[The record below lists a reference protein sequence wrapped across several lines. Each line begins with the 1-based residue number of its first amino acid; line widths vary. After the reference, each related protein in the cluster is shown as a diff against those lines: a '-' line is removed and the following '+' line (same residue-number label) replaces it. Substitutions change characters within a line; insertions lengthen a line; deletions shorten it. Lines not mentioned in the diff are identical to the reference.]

1 MKSKHAALLLVAG
14 LMPLWAPGGTENV
27 RAQEKPKVQVQIPDP
42 GVPEAMTM
50 EGKFVRA
57 AYNNEGYVI
66 IGYQVAN
73 RSIGGPWM
81 MIDMGTTVLG
91 NTPEYK
97 MTREA
102 LSVDTPSG
110 ANVKMATLE
119 DYRKASGIIRPIES
133 RARVQ
138 RDSIN
143 YFPPMASQACRIG
156 FFADLSSP
164 AMAWDEVSVS
174 NRRACL
180 GRLFFEIPG
189 GIVHGQYFL
198 NVKFENSLIRVPFRI
213 LTEEEERMLGK
224 NYGDIRR
231 QVQDAFRPKKQ

>member
-1 MKSKHAALLLVAG
+1 MQSNWPTFVAAIAISVVATLTAG
-14 LMPLWAPGGTENV
+14 S
-27 RAQEKPKVQVQIPDP
+27 QDKPKVQVAIPDP
-42 GVPEAMTM
+42 GVPEVMTI

-57 AYNNEGYVI
+57 AYNNEAYVI
-66 IGYQVAN
+66 MGYQVAN
-73 RSIGGPWM
+73 RSIGDPWM
-81 MIDMGTTVLG
+81 MLDLGTSLLG
-91 NTPEYK
+91 NTPEYRL
-97 MTREA
+97 TREA

-110 ANVKMATLE
+110 ANVALATTQE
-119 DYRKASGIIRPIES
+119 YRKANLRAVES

-143 YFPPMASQACRIG
+143 YFPPMATQACRIG

-174 NRRACL
+174 TRRACV

-198 NVKFENSLIRVPFRI
+198 NVKFEKSLLRVPFRI

-231 QVQDAFRPKKQ
+231 QVQDAFRPKKK